1 MHASSSTASTI
12 PETMGG
18 QETFLVLL
26 DISSILL
33 VASTLTTHRCRPLE
47 RNVPPETLIWPEDLR
62 WACEVEEVE
71 EVVEVV
77 EVVEVEVTW

>member
-1 MHASSSTASTI
+1 
-12 PETMGG
+12 MGG

-33 VASTLTTHRCRPLE
+33 VASTLTTHRWRPLE

-62 WACEVEEVE
+62 RACEVVE
-71 EVVEVV
+71 MEL
-77 EVVEVEVTW
+77 VEVTW